1 MTFPFLLTVVALI
14 AAAAA
19 IVRARR
25 TAKRLE
31 RLSESYWELRYEVAQ
46 VRARLARLEPPP
58 AGEPSSDAGSSGSGG
73 GSTTTFVSLS
83 SLKRAP

>member
-1 MTFPFLLTVVALI
+1 MTFPFLLTVAALI
-14 AAAAA
+14 TAVAA

-46 VRARLARLEPPP
+46 LRARLARLEPPSP
-58 AGEPSSDAGSSGSGG
+58 GEASTDAKEDPG

-83 SLKRAP
+83 SLKRPS

>member
-1 MTFPFLLTVVALI
+1 LLTLPLLLTIAALI
-14 AAAAA
+14 TAAAA

-31 RLSESYWELRYEVAQ
+31 RLTESYWELRYELAQ
-46 VRARLARLEPPP
+46 VRARVARLEPPP
-58 AGEPSSDAGSSGSGG
+58 VAEPTTATAESSAA

-83 SLKRAP
+83 SLKRS

>member
-1 MTFPFLLTVVALI
+1 MAALI
-14 AAAAA
+14 TAAVA

-31 RLSESYWELRYEVAQ
+31 RLSEAYWELRYEVAQ
-46 VRARLARLEPPP
+46 VRARVARLEPAPP
-58 AGEPSSDAGSSGSGG
+58 AEPPADANAA

-83 SLKRAP
+83 SLKRPS

>member
-1 MTFPFLLTVVALI
+1 LTFPLLLTITALI
-14 AAAAA
+14 AAAVA

-31 RLSESYWELRYEVAQ
+31 RLSEAYWELRYEVAQ
-46 VRARLARLEPPP
+46 VRARLTRLEPSAP
-58 AGEPSSDAGSSGSGG
+58 AEPAKDATASAG

-83 SLKRAP
+83 SLKRTP